1 MKKSLFLMGL
11 FALFISCK
19 GNVSQTDKPQP
30 VNLILDTDLGPD
42 YDDVGAMALM
52 HALADSGQVNIL
64 ATLSSNHDER
74 VVPCIE
80 VLNTYFNRPD
90 IPVGAPKSEPGAS
103 LTTSGIKRSGLTSYP
118 LTIRIIRRRLP
129 TLRMP

>member
-103 LTTSGIKRSGLTSYP
+103 LTTWHKTKW
-118 LTIRIIRRRLP
+118 TD
-129 TLRMP
+129 